1 MTERE
6 PRQSVETDTKLE
18 GTRQLSEF
26 RMIWIRFK
34 KNYLAVVSLGIIAIF
49 TIFIF
54 FGDFI
59 APNSPFEIYDKNTFH
74 PITKVHFVDVQ
85 RHFHLRPFVY
95 ATEPIPDE
103 KTWRIIHTEQTD
115 RPFKIKLFTRGWEY
129 KLFGLFK
136 TNVHLFGPG
145 RGGPVIY
152 LFGADN
158 LGRDIFSRTV
168 YSCRIS
174 LSIALLTVIAGSL
187 LGILLGGISG
197 YFGGVVDN
205 IIQRVSEFLL
215 SMPTLPLWMVM
226 AAVIPLSWS
235 PLQRYLSIVGILV
248 FKNWPG
254 FARMIRSKVISLRN
268 EDFVLSAVSYGTSS
282 RRIIYRY
289 IMPNIASII
298 IVHFTLSLPGAILAE
313 TSLSFLGLGLRS
325 PAVSWGVLL
334 QQAQSFKTVLVYTW
348 ILIPGIFVVV
358 AILAFN
364 FVGDGIRDAL
374 DPYEKV

>member
-1 MTERE
+1 MSEHE
-6 PRQSVETDTKLE
+6 PRQTIETGVEGSSEQPFTEL
-18 GTRQLSEF
+18 QL
-26 RMIWIRFK
+26 IWIRFK
-34 KNYLAVVSLGIIAIF
+34 KNSLAVVSLGVVLVFVIF
-49 TIFIF
+49 VF

-59 APNSPFEIYDKNTFH
+59 SPNSPFEIYDKNSYH
-74 PITKVHFVDVQ
+74 PITKIHIVDSQ
-85 RHFHLRPFVY
+85 GKLHLRPFVY
-95 ATEPIPDE
+95 ATKPVRDE
-103 KTWRIIHTEQTD
+103 KNWRLVHTEQVD
-115 RPFKIKLFTRGWEY
+115 RPFELKLFSRGWEY
-129 KLFGLFK
+129 KLFGLIP
-136 TNVHLFGPG
+136 TRLHLFSSGE
-145 RGGPVIY
+145 GGPVLY

-168 YSCRIS
+168 HSCRIS
-174 LSIALLTVIAGSL
+174 LSIALLTVTLGSL

-226 AAVIPLSWS
+226 AAAIPLTWP
-235 PLQRYLSIVGILV
+235 PLQRYLAIVGILV

-268 EDFVLSAVSYGTSS
+268 EDFVLSAISYGTKN

-298 IVHFTLSLPGAILAE
+298 IVHYTLSLPGAILAE

-334 QQAQSFKTVLVYTW
+334 QAAQNFQTVLVYTW

-364 FVGDGIRDAL
+364 FIGDGIRDAL
-374 DPYEKV
+374 DPYEKL